1 MDSWEKFDEALLP
14 DKKAFHS
21 KLYIEDITDKDYA
34 HTQKV
39 FEEIKL
45 KNQAIMITCIFKVI
59 RYCLQMY
66 LKTLETSVLKYMN
79 LSLLIF
85 CLHQD

>member
-1 MDSWEKFDEALLP
+1 MKHYYWI
-14 DKKAFHS
+14 KKAFHNE
-21 KLYIEDITDKDYA
+21 LYIEDITDKDYV

-45 KNQAIMITCIFKVI
+45 KNQAIIITCIFEVI
-59 RYCLQMY
+59 RYCLQVY
-66 LKTLETSVLKYMN
+66 LKTLETSLLKYMN

>member
-1 MDSWEKFDEALLP
+1 MDNWERFDEALLL
-14 DKKAFHS
+14 DKKAFHNE
-21 KLYIEDITDKDYA
+21 LYIEDITDKDYV

-45 KNQAIMITCIFKVI
+45 KNQAIIITCIFEVI
-59 RYCLQMY
+59 RYCLQVY
-66 LKTLETSVLKYMN
+66 LKTLETSLFKHMN